1 MEGVRPYPEEL
12 FEKYRKV
19 WLRITIIDA
28 FDRTCDIIPDK
39 VAVVEGETRLSFA
52 QLRGKVQKAGL
63 ALLELGLG
71 KGSLVLLQ
79 IPNCPEAVYVY
90 LALDMIGAVPVLC
103 LPRHGQRELERFGI
117 LTGAVAWIGP
127 ARSGKT
133 EYLPMVRKVRE
144 KCPSLQNLIVVRD
157 DPPPGALS
165 LSKSMEETQ
174 PGEG

>member
-103 LPRHGQRELERFGI
+103 LVGENRISANGEKGQ
-117 LTGAVAWIGP
+117 
-127 ARSGKT
+127 GKM
-133 EYLPMVRKVRE
+133 PF
-144 KCPSLQNLIVVRD
+144 P
-157 DPPPGALS
+157 
-165 LSKSMEETQ
+165 SKSNRRQ
-174 PGEG
+174 G